1 MLLIAKKATKDQM
14 EKMARHFSGYIKV
27 VVDLEKEIL
36 VGGADRHVD
45 EEQMLLNNGSKHSES
60 NPKKSGTSFYCQLP
74 KDVTK
79 CPKSDACRKD
89 DEPPVPRALTICQE
103 YEERNAET

>member
-45 EEQMLLNNGSKHSES
+45 EEQMLLNYGSKQS
-60 NPKKSGTSFYCQLP
+60 NLWGGGVEITTNVIDYNSIINLRPMENPSREILD
-74 KDVTK
+74 KDK
-79 CPKSDACRKD
+79 RKRFDAIVIK
-89 DEPPVPRALTICQE
+89 LLM
-103 YEERNAET
+103 